1 MKPRHAAALGLV
13 GWFLMMPPIAD
24 RAYDISQPRVI
35 EGSASFSDWVIK
47 RAYDTAEECEKA
59 REELRNRSLPIVSK
73 RTRSK
78 HEDANGTE
86 RIQTID
92 NLQNLTTRCI
102 APDDPR
108 LNPK

>member
-1 MKPRHAAALGLV
+1 MKPRHAAALGIV
-13 GWFLMMPPIAD
+13 SWFLIVSPTAD
-24 RAYDISQPRVI
+24 RAYDISQPQTI
-35 EGSASFSDWVIK
+35 QGDAPLSDWVIK

-59 REELRNRSLPIVSK
+59 REELRSRSLQIVAK
-73 RTRSK
+73 QARSE
-78 HEDANGTE
+78 HNDANGTD

-92 NLQNLTTRCI
+92 NVQILTAHCI